1 MPEPRP
7 PLRLVL
13 GLGNP
18 GPQYEH
24 TRHNA
29 GFWLVDEL
37 ARRYVGHFRLD
48 ARFSSA
54 VCQIDVAGQLLWLLK
69 PLTFMN
75 RSGQAVRRFVN
86 FYKIPLSAILVVHDD
101 LDLPPGMVRLKRSGG
116 HGGHNGLRDIIQ
128 HLGSNDFLRLR
139 LGIGHPASN
148 QEVIDYVLH
157 RAPLQEQL
165 LIEHALN
172 AAVSEFPRLVEGQL
186 EKVMHLLHSR
196 PTVSQLTT

>member
-1 MPEPRP
+1 
-7 PLRLVL
+7 
-13 GLGNP
+13 
-18 GPQYEH
+18 
-24 TRHNA
+24 
-29 GFWLVDEL
+29 VDEL

-54 VCQIDVAGQLLWLLK
+54 VCQINVAGQLLWLLK

-75 RSGQAVRRFVN
+75 RSGQAVRRFVD
-86 FYKIPLSAILVVHDD
+86 FYKIPLAAILVVHDD
-101 LDLPPGMVRLKRSGG
+101 LDLPPGTVRLKRSGG

-128 HLGSNDFLRLR
+128 HLGGNDFLRLR
-139 LGIGHPASN
+139 LGIGHPAGN

-157 RAPLQEQL
+157 RAPLEEQL

-172 AAVSEFPRLVEGQL
+172 AAVNEFPRLVEGQL

-196 PTVSQLTT
+196 PTGSQLTI